1 MGKQEIRKMAKQKA
15 KINSTID
22 KTVEIS
28 QKTALVTLKSAVQT
42 AEASENY
49 IQGVYKAG
57 YDANVDAL
65 KVAKGYWDATTEIR
79 KDWVE
84 LFSETGEAVI
94 DATAKMEVP
103 TPKDAMDF
111 GTGIFDNISKTF
123 QGFIPKPGK

>member
-1 MGKQEIRKMAKQKA
+1 MAKQKA
-15 KINSTID
+15 KINSAID

-49 IQGVYKAG
+49 IQGIYKAG

-65 KVAKGYWDATTEIR
+65 KVAKGYWDATTELR
-79 KDWVE
+79 KDWVD

-94 DATAKMEVP
+94 DATAKMEIP
-103 TPKDAMDF
+103 TSKDAMDF
-111 GTGIFDNISKTF
+111 GSGIFDNISKTV